1 MATSLTS
8 PEERE
13 MTVEW
18 AGGLIVGVIVGAAV
32 GIGLAVLALMA
43 WYQGHCGQVPFTG
56 GIYCR

>member
-1 MATSLTS
+1 MPS

-18 AGGLIVGVIVGAAV
+18 AGGLIVGIIVGAAV

-43 WYQGHCGQVPFTG
+43 WYQGHCGQVPLTG